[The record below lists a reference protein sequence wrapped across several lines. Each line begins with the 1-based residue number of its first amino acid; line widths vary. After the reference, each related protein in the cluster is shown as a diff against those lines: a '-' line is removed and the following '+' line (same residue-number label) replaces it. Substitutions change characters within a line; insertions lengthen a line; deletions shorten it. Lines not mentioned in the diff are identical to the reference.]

1 LIPNK
6 YIFQN
11 NMAFALIK
19 LFKAL
24 KLHRYSKLGEKTFK
38 LEEKRIGIHLD
49 SILFLRKKRSD
60 KSF

>member
-1 LIPNK
+1 MP
-6 YIFQN
+6 
-11 NMAFALIK
+11 FALIK

-38 LEEKRIGIHLD
+38 TEKKKIGILLD
-49 SILFLRKKRSD
+49 SILFLRKNRTD